1 MEISVNTVLLVM
13 DLQAGTMSR
22 LGDTPEAKQ
31 LIAAL
36 QTAIAHARTSGI
48 PVIYVVVGFRKGL
61 PEIAMANRSFSALKQ
76 MPPDARAALEE
87 PLAVFP
93 AVAPQTGE
101 PVVTKRR
108 ISAFA
113 GSDLDVLLRAYKAE
127 HLVLTG
133 ISTSGVVLSTLRE
146 AADKDFQ
153 LSVLS
158 DCCADLDPEVHT
170 VLLTK
175 VFPRHAEVLTT
186 AAWIKGPLQ
195 PK

>member
-1 MEISVNTVLLVM
+1 MDNNVKSVLLVM
-13 DLQAGTMSR
+13 DIQAGTMSR

-31 LIAAL
+31 LIGNLQSAIDAA
-36 QTAIAHARTSGI
+36 RSSGI

-61 PEIAMANRSFSALKQ
+61 PEIALSNKSFSALKQ
-76 MPPDARAALEE
+76 MPAEAVAALEE
-87 PLAVFP
+87 ATVFP
-93 AVAPQTGE
+93 ALTPRKDE

-113 GSDLDVLLRAYKAE
+113 GSDLDVLLRAYEAR
-127 HLVLTG
+127 HLILTG

-146 AADKDFQ
+146 AADKDYQ

-175 VFPRHAEVLTT
+175 VFSRHAAVLTT
-186 AAWIKGPLQ
+186 AEWISRSLQ
-195 PK
+195 AK